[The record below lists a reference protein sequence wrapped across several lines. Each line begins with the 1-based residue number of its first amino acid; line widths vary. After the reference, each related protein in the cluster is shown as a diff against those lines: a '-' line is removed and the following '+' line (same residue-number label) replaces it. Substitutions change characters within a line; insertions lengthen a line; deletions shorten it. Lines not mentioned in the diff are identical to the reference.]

1 LAVLGFELRVSCLPR
16 KVFYNLSNTPSR
28 NCQVLRVRALT
39 EEDESKLSITRS
51 PMKDTVTVNNKRE
64 HRKRDE
70 DTEDQCR

>member
-1 LAVLGFELRVSCLPR
+1 
-16 KVFYNLSNTPSR
+16 
-28 NCQVLRVRALT
+28 LRVRALT